1 MKAKVNAKVC
11 NGTGLCEQ
19 TCPEVF
25 ELKNGIS
32 TVKVSE
38 VPREAEESCREA
50 ANDCPTEA
58 ISIIED

>member
-1 MKAKVNAKVC
+1 MKAKVNGKIC

-25 ELKNGIS
+25 EIKNGIA
-32 TVKVSE
+32 TVIVDT
-38 VPREAEESCREA
+38 VPPQAEESCKQA